1 MDLSNVLNSTYTLV
15 LLSLLVLSLLSLCL
29 YYGLVWL
36 RVGLYKGS
44 RYPKQVQATGSLP
57 SVSVVIVAHNEAE
70 FLKKSLP
77 YLLEQDYPD
86 YEVVVVDYTSQ
97 DDTRFVLHVCS
108 ENYPNLKPITFSED
122 VNMFHGKKY
131 PLSIGIKSA
140 TKDVILLTEP
150 ECVPNSFSWIRE
162 MVSAYGRGVDM
173 ALGYSVLQGDKSLTT
188 ALQRYE
194 DMVFN
199 ATFIG
204 SAMMGNPFTATG
216 RNLSYRRDF
225 FFRSGGFISHYSIS
239 EGADDIF
246 VNQNADKNNT
256 ALSLSPDAA
265 VTYNAQESFRL
276 WHRQRIRQR
285 STRRY
290 YKTCDRISLA
300 VYPISQF
307 VFLAALVCLFV
318 FQLFPWQLL
327 LAVLLLK
334 IIWQTVCSF
343 LLGKRFNVSKI
354 PFFSVF
360 FEFYFL
366 IANTILSLFALLR
379 KNKQWR

>member
-1 MDLSNVLNSTYTLV
+1 
-15 LLSLLVLSLLSLCL
+15 
-29 YYGLVWL
+29 
-36 RVGLYKGS
+36 
-44 RYPKQVQATGSLP
+44 
-57 SVSVVIVAHNEAE
+57 
-70 FLKKSLP
+70 
-77 YLLEQDYPD
+77 
-86 YEVVVVDYTSQ
+86 
-97 DDTRFVLHVCS
+97 
-108 ENYPNLKPITFSED
+108 
-122 VNMFHGKKY
+122 MFHGKKY